1 MQPPNGHAPVR
12 WRGLTTH
19 PVMPLEQAL
28 QGIPWYSWRW
38 QIEPLLAILKG
49 DGFDIEATQLE
60 SGVAIQR

>member
-1 MQPPNGHAPVR
+1 
-12 WRGLTTH
+12 
-19 PVMPLEQAL
+19 MPLEQAL